1 MMTNLLNG
9 AHVANKL
16 FSTIARL
23 RLLLVM
29 FVALTV
35 SANAWGATYTHS
47 FNTTG
52 TVSVSNNSV
61 TLNNVTWSV
70 ATTKGKGSP
79 TYTNITKGY
88 SYCGW
93 QFGSSKDNYYSK
105 VILSTNA
112 FSSYNVQSVVLNMR
126 LNGGVSTTMTVKQGS
141 TTIGTATMS
150 TANVWT
156 DLVANSTK
164 GTGGDLSI
172 TIATTQ
178 AFYIHSITVTYEE
191 AVSCTEPTISTQ
203 PTGATYTKDDSPT
216 TLSVVASGDDLTYQW
231 YSNTSNS
238 TSGATKI
245 NGATNSTY
253 TPSTSTVGTKYYYCI
268 VSSGSCSTT
277 SNIVSVVVENPPFTV
292 TLNAGSGTCAE
303 SVTEPNAGDGV
314 TLPTPTLSS
323 ACQSAGWSFAGW
335 KTTSAVATETTTK
348 PTLIAAGDYEPTSNI
363 TLYAVYQ
370 RTDGGGGGGTTSV
383 TFTDEDSGGWTTTA
397 GEQNGTKDGVSIST
411 NDGIYSQ
418 NNNQLRVYKYA
429 TFTVSSENI
438 ITSIVFSLSN
448 YDWSDTSGGD
458 YSNKTWTG
466 NTNSVTFTADNGQ
479 VRITQLVVTV
489 SAGGSFTTY
498 YHSTPECGSTQPSL
512 SADPT
517 NLDFGEVTVGQSQ
530 QKTFALTG
538 QNIKNATTL
547 SISGESH
554 GFSVSPF
561 GIDDTGNFEKE
572 ITVTYEP
579 TTAGNH
585 SQTIVISSEGA
596 DNVTVSLSG
605 TGTAQMANYTVKHYK
620 QNLDGTYPTEPTET
634 EYPSGE
640 VETTV
645 TPAVKSYEGFTAPS
659 TTEVTIAADGS
670 TVVEYLYTRN
680 SHTLTWILDGGNITT
695 DGTAAG
701 TVKYGASLTAP
712 VVEKDGYN
720 FKGWN
725 PSVPSQMPDAD
736 ATYTAQWTKVHTI
749 TWNVAGDESNTT
761 TVLDGEKVVLPS
773 DPKSCS
779 DVYTTFVGWYTEPA
793 GGESNSSAAPL
804 GTQITATTEPD
815 GDKTYYAVWA
825 DGSSEGG
832 EELKTT
838 LDFSSNENWKIPSG
852 NSNKTVTE
860 NQYSNGTYTI
870 KLAGSTNNGYYYNS
884 NQVLLGK
891 NGAYLELPAFSF
903 KVSKIVSTTPTATV
917 SGSVTWNVFTGETPV
932 SSLLTGCTS
941 GGTFEIDK
949 DYQTEGTIYTI
960 KVTNAN
966 NLQIKK
972 LEIYGPIAG
981 AIGYISTCCANSIN
995 ITKGAEENGTFDVTP
1010 LGKTASCDGVT
1021 VTVTPQPANH
1031 YHVLSVTATNPSTAG
1046 SAQVVDNGDG
1056 TWNVTYEENSKG
1068 DTKIDVTFE
1077 EDTKYDVT
1085 WYVNGIALTG
1095 VELGEASTK
1104 VYENDKVEKIPD
1116 NPAPPC
1122 GGVFV
1127 GWTVAEMDVDDT
1139 DEPNELYTQQS
1150 EFPNATGNQEFYA
1163 VFADYDEQQ

>member
-1 MMTNLLNG
+1 
-9 AHVANKL
+9 
-16 FSTIARL
+16 
-23 RLLLVM
+23 M
-29 FVALTV
+29 FVTLSV
-35 SANAWGATYTHS
+35 SAEVWGASIEINYGS
-47 FNTTG
+47 STTG
-52 TVSVSNNSV
+52 WTIKDKGWSTKYWGLCNKTAYCIISPNFDDLSVITSVKVTTRTYGNTSNNSNKIGV
-61 TLNNVTWSV
+61 YAN
-70 ATTKGKGSP
+70 ATRIGTQQSA
-79 TYTNITKGY
+79 TATFTEYTFTPNDLSGNGAIT
-88 SYCGW
+88 
-93 QFGSSKDNYYSK
+93 
-105 VILSTNA
+105 I
-112 FSSYNVQSVVLNMR
+112 QSD
-126 LNGGVSTTMTVKQGS
+126 
-141 TTIGTATMS
+141 GTATG
-150 TANVWT
+150 AGLRV
-156 DLVANSTK
+156 TK
-164 GTGGDLSI
+164 V
-172 TIATTQ
+172 TIEYNDSPKDPYT
-178 AFYIHSITVTYEE
+178 ITYEASLGNPDKTSE
-191 AVSCTEPTISTQ
+191 ETTSSVTLPNISSIDC
-203 PTGATYTKDDSPT
+203 GDWEFAGWATASIEETNETPNPLY
-216 TLSVVASGDDLTYQW
+216 VAG
-231 YSNTSNS
+231 
-238 TSGATKI
+238 
-245 NGATNSTY
+245 STY
-253 TPSTSTVGTKYYYCI
+253 TPSS
-268 VSSGSCSTT
+268 
-277 SNIVSVVVENPPFTV
+277 
-292 TLNAGSGTCAE
+292 
-303 SVTEPNAGDGV
+303 D
-314 TLPTPTLSS
+314 
-323 ACQSAGWSFAGW
+323 
-335 KTTSAVATETTTK
+335 
-348 PTLIAAGDYEPTSNI
+348 I

-370 RTDGGGGGGTTSV
+370 RAEGGGGGGSVETTKVFSGANNADLKFTTGSSSNHLVNNTGYTAGDANVKFTTGTNDNNSYYDGSVVRFYAGSSMIITPLSGVTITRVEIVRSSSTSSNSGTISADNLTASNSNSTINTNVFTGSSTTAV
-383 TFTDEDSGGWTTTA
+383 TFKNSAQCRFTA
-397 GEQNGTKDGVSIST
+397 LNVTYT
-411 NDGIYSQ
+411 
-418 NNNQLRVYKYA
+418 
-429 TFTVSSENI
+429 
-438 ITSIVFSLSN
+438 
-448 YDWSDTSGGD
+448 TSGG
-458 YSNKTWTG
+458 
-466 NTNSVTFTADNGQ
+466 
-479 VRITQLVVTV
+479 
-489 SAGGSFTTY
+489 GSSTTY
-498 YHSTPECGSTQPSL
+498 YHSTPDCGSTEPSY
-512 SADPT
+512 SVTFNANGHGTAPDTQTVESGHKATEPT
-517 NLDFGEVTVGQSQ
+517 APTATGYTFGGWYKESGCMNKFDFNTPITDDIPLFAKWTPITYTVSFDNNGGTGTMANQTFTYNQAQTLTANTFTRTGYTFNGWNTKSDGSGDSYANSQSVKNLASTNGATITLYAQWKIQ
-530 QKTFALTG
+530 TF
-538 QNIKNATTL
+538 
-547 SISGESH
+547 
-554 GFSVSPF
+554 
-561 GIDDTGNFEKE
+561 
-572 ITVTYEP
+572 TVTFNSNGGTSTMTSQTFTYNQAQTLTANTFTRTGYTFNGWNTQANGQGTTYTDQQSVTL
-579 TTAGNH
+579 TTAGLTLYAQWKAN
-585 SQTIVISSEGA
+585 TY
-596 DNVTVSLSG
+596 TVAFNANGG
-605 TGTAQMANYTVKHYK
+605 TGSMSNQSFTYDQSQSLTANAFTRTNYAFKNWNTK
-620 QNLDGTYPTEPTET
+620 
-634 EYPSGE
+634 
-640 VETTV
+640 
-645 TPAVKSYEGFTAPS
+645 
-659 TTEVTIAADGS
+659 ADGS
-670 TVVEYLYTRN
+670 GTNYTDKQSVSNLTTTNDETVTLY
-680 SHTLTWILDGGNITT
+680 
-695 DGTAAG
+695 
-701 TVKYGASLTAP
+701 
-712 VVEKDGYN
+712 
-720 FKGWN
+720 
-725 PSVPSQMPDAD
+725 
-736 ATYTAQWTKVHTI
+736 AQWTKVHTI

-793 GGESNSSAAPL
+793 GGESNPSAAPL

-852 NSNKTVTE
+852 SSNKTVTE

-870 KLAGSTNNGYYYNS
+870 KLAGSTNYGYYYNS

-932 SSLLTGCTS
+932 SSPLTGCTS

-981 AIGYISTCCANSIN
+981 ATGYISTCCANSIN